1 MDYSKNIKTEIKKAK
16 ISIEE
21 KIFADLML
29 LGWKDTDAYIAAFGY
44 NITLSDSYI
53 KSQMRSVINNPD
65 FTKYMEVSGRKN
77 ERREMREENDDDIY
91 MEEALSMSTKEETL
105 KDLIIAKSKMK
116 RGSKEWLD
124 TTKLIA
130 DLQQMKK
137 DIVEE
142 EDTTV
147 HYYLP
152 LTCNRCSLYLANKKK
167 NNNTH

>member
-1 MDYSKNIKTEIKKAK
+1 MDYSRGIKTEIKKAK

-29 LGWKDTDAYIAAFGY
+29 SGWKDNDAYIAAFGY

-53 KSQMRSVINNPD
+53 QSQMRSVINNPD
-65 FTKYMEVSGRKN
+65 FAKYMESAGKRK
-77 ERREMREENDDDIY
+77 ERKEMESENRDDISL
-91 MEEALSMSTKEETL
+91 EEALSMATKEETL
-105 KDLIIAKSKMK
+105 KGLIIAKSKMK
-116 RGSKEWLD
+116 AGSKEWLD
-124 TTKLIA
+124 ATKLIA

-147 HYYLP
+147 HFYLP
-152 LTCNRCSLYLANKKK
+152 LSCYRCSLYIKNKNK
-167 NNNTH
+167 NNIEH

>member
-1 MDYSKNIKTEIKKAK
+1 MDYSRGIKTEIKKAK

-29 LGWKDTDAYIAAFGY
+29 SGWKDNDAYIAAFGY
-44 NITLSDSYI
+44 NMTLSDSYI
-53 KSQMRSVINNPD
+53 KSQMRSVVNSPD
-65 FTKYMEVSGRKN
+65 FSKYMESSGKRK
-77 ERREMREENDDDIY
+77 ERRDTHEENDDDIS
-91 MEEALSMSTKEETL
+91 MDDALSMATKEETL
-105 KDLIIAKSKMK
+105 KGLIIAKSRMK
-116 RGSKEWLD
+116 VGSKEWLD

-137 DIVEE
+137 EVVEE

-152 LTCNRCSLYLANKKK
+152 LTCNKCSLYLTNKRK
-167 NNNTH
+167 NNNL

>member
-1 MDYSKNIKTEIKKAK
+1 MDYSRSIKTEIKKAK

-29 LGWKDTDAYIAAFGY
+29 AGWKDNDAYIAAFGY
-44 NITLSDSYI
+44 NINLSDSYI
-53 KSQMRSVINNPD
+53 KSQMRTTINNPD
-65 FTKYMEVSGRKN
+65 FAKYMEATSKKKEKKEIN
-77 ERREMREENDDDIY
+77 LENSDDITL
-91 MEEALSMSTKEETL
+91 EEALSLATKEETL
-105 KDLIIAKSKMK
+105 KGLIIAKSKMK
-116 RGSKEWLD
+116 AGSKEWLD
-124 TTKLIA
+124 ATKLIA

-152 LTCNRCSLYLANKKK
+152 LTCNRCSLYLTNKKK
-167 NNNTH
+167 NNNH

>member
-1 MDYSKNIKTEIKKAK
+1 MDYSKSIKTEIKKAK

-29 LGWKDTDAYIAAFGY
+29 AGWKDNDAYIAAFGY
-44 NITLSDSYI
+44 NINLSDSYI
-53 KSQMRSVINNPD
+53 KPQMRTTINNPD
-65 FTKYMEVSGRKN
+65 FAKYMGATSKKKEKKEIN
-77 ERREMREENDDDIY
+77 LENSDDITL
-91 MEEALSMSTKEETL
+91 EEALSLATKEETL
-105 KDLIIAKSKMK
+105 KGLIIAKSKMK
-116 RGSKEWLD
+116 AGSKEWLD
-124 TTKLIA
+124 ATKLIA

-152 LTCNRCSLYLANKKK
+152 LTCNRCSLSLTNKKK
-167 NNNTH
+167 NNNH

>member
-1 MDYSKNIKTEIKKAK
+1 MDYSKSIKTEIKKAK

-29 LGWKDTDAYIAAFGY
+29 AGWKDNDAYIAAFGY
-44 NITLSDSYI
+44 NINLSDSYI
-53 KSQMRSVINNPD
+53 KSQMRTTINNSD
-65 FTKYMEVSGRKN
+65 FAKYMEATSKKKEKKEIN
-77 ERREMREENDDDIY
+77 LENSDDITL
-91 MEEALSMSTKEETL
+91 EEALSLATKEETL
-105 KDLIIAKSKMK
+105 KGLIIAKSKMK
-116 RGSKEWLD
+116 AGSKEWLD
-124 TTKLIA
+124 ATKLIA

-152 LTCNRCSLYLANKKK
+152 LTCNRCSLYLTNKKK
-167 NNNTH
+167 NNNH

>member
-1 MDYSKNIKTEIKKAK
+1 
-16 ISIEE
+16 
-21 KIFADLML
+21 
-29 LGWKDTDAYIAAFGY
+29 
-44 NITLSDSYI
+44 
-53 KSQMRSVINNPD
+53 MRSVINNPD
-65 FTKYMEVSGRKN
+65 FAKYMEVSGRKK
-77 ERREMREENDDDIY
+77 ERREMREENDDDIS